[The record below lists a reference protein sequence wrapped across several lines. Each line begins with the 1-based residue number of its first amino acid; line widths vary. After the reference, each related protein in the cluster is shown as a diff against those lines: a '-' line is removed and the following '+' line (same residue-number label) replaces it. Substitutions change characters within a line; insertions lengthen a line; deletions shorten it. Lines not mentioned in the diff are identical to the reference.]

1 MMEEQRLMEKF
12 DRLNRRMRR
21 YFDSF
26 FPEPTLSSVQALT
39 LHYIIV
45 ESENRDVYLKDIEEF
60 LEIKGSSVNKL
71 INSLE
76 RNGYLRRENVS
87 HDGRYKKLVLTEQT
101 RSMQA
106 DISERVMTYMKGMFA
121 GISEQDLRVFEAVIS
136 QMAKNAK

>member
-1 MMEEQRLMEKF
+1 MNEQRLMEKF

-26 FPEPTLSSVQALT
+26 FPEPTLSSIQALI

-45 ESENRDVYLKDIEEF
+45 KSENRDVYPKDIEEF
-60 LEIKGSSVNKL
+60 LEIKGSSVNNL
-71 INSLE
+71 INNLE
-76 RNGYLRRENVS
+76 RNGYLRRESVS

-106 DISERVMTYMKGMFA
+106 DISERVTTYMKGMFA
-121 GISEQDLRVFEAVIS
+121 GIPKQDLLVFEAVIS
-136 QMAKNAK
+136 QMTKNAK

>member
-1 MMEEQRLMEKF
+1 MNEQRLMEEF

-26 FPEPTLSSVQALT
+26 FPEPTLSSIQALT

-45 ESENRDVYLKDIEEF
+45 ESENRDVYPKDIEEF
-60 LEIKGSSVNKL
+60 LEIKGSSVNNL
-71 INSLE
+71 INNLE
-76 RNGYLRRENVS
+76 RNGYLRRESVS

-106 DISERVMTYMKGMFA
+106 DISERVTTYMKGMFA
-121 GISEQDLRVFEAVIS
+121 GIPEQDLLVFEAVIS